1 MSRFLSGDDVFV
13 DETRPLF
20 PAAQFVTVK
29 EAAGFASG
37 ASMTPAAACGAIGV
51 AARQAVEQAREGARA
66 ARPHAPRAARC
77 ELQAQSVAA
86 ADLFCQWPSLER
98 VDALTLRFFAP
109 SIEHVVRTLN
119 CLSAMSF
126 MLR

>member
-1 MSRFLSGDDVFV
+1 
-13 DETRPLF
+13 
-20 PAAQFVTVK
+20 
-29 EAAGFASG
+29 
-37 ASMTPAAACGAIGV
+37 
-51 AARQAVEQAREGARA
+51 
-66 ARPHAPRAARC
+66 
-77 ELQAQSVAA
+77 LQAQSVAA